1 MKLAAEKTR
10 NLICLIVCL
19 CGIQTMAFSKTVT
32 LGSEVDRLIL
42 DKGLEYFVDHD
53 DKLSLDQ
60 VSQATQWNTWDQGSV
75 NLGFSN
81 SVYWLRFQLV
91 NGANKDL
98 SVILE
103 VSFPFLQ
110 NVDVY
115 VRDASGLQRHLR
127 SGSLFPLQHRPM
139 AHSLLLFPF
148 ELPADSNSQI
158 FLRVRSDSLLQIPLA
173 VSGEQAFIDY
183 DHKRSLFF
191 GAIYSLLAVIGIYH
205 CLIYFSVR
213 DKAYLF
219 YGLFSFSLSFGFFL
233 LNGSA
238 GSYIWSWNP
247 NLSLRGYLVSIQV
260 SIFFAMLFIRS
271 ILNLETALPRWN
283 KLVEYVAKGALVLL
297 IASLFISIQ
306 AASLVGLLLANITV
320 LISTAV
326 IFLRTRDGY
335 PPARYLLSAVVF
347 TAVGIVVTISSS
359 LTLIPSNFFTM
370 HAVYVGLSVGTLL
383 YAFALAYRINLER
396 QEREQA
402 QAELIEMQRSTNEDL
417 DRLVKERTEELE
429 VSNRRLREI
438 SERDGLTQLFNRGH
452 FDTVFEKEIR
462 RARRA
467 QRAISV
473 LLLDLDYFKKIND
486 HYGHQFG
493 DECLRTVA
501 QIMQSSVR
509 RPPDVAARYG
519 GEEFVILLPETD
531 LDGAAH
537 VAEMIRQK
545 VAEYTFSLNQ
555 QEIKIS
561 LSIGVNSAIP
571 NAETTSEML
580 LKTADQ
586 CLYRAK
592 QNGRNRVEIATD

>member
-1 MKLAAEKTR
+1 
-10 NLICLIVCL
+10 
-19 CGIQTMAFSKTVT
+19 MAFCKTVT
-32 LGSEVDRLIL
+32 LGSQVDRQIL
-42 DKGLEYFVDHD
+42 GKGLEYFVDHD

-60 VSQATQWNTWDQGSV
+60 VSQASQWKTWDRGSV
-75 NLGFSN
+75 NFGFSN
-81 SVYWLRFQLV
+81 SVYWLRFTLV
-91 NGANKDL
+91 NGTNQDL
-98 SVILE
+98 PVILE

-115 VRDASGLQRHLR
+115 VRDKSSIQRHLR
-127 SGSLFPLQHRPM
+127 SGSLLPLKQRPM
-139 AHSLLLFPF
+139 VHSMLLFPL
-148 ELPADSNSQI
+148 ELSAN
-158 FLRVRSDSLLQIPLA
+158 SDSEIYLRAHSDGLLQIPLA
-173 VSGEQAFIDY
+173 VSGERAFIDY

-191 GAIYSLLAVIGIYH
+191 GALYSLLAVIGIYH

-213 DKAYLF
+213 DSAYLY
-219 YGLFSFSLSFGFFL
+219 YGMFSLSLSFGFFL

-238 GSYIWSWNP
+238 GSYMWPWNP
-247 NLSLRGYLVSIQV
+247 NLSLRGYLVSMQI
-260 SIFFAMLFIRS
+260 SIIFGMLFIRS

-283 KLVEYVAKGALVLL
+283 RVVQYVAKIAFVLL
-297 IASLFISIQ
+297 VCSLLISIQ
-306 AASLVGLLLANITV
+306 AASLLGLLLANVTV
-320 LISTAV
+320 VISTLV
-326 IFLRTRDGY
+326 ILMRARDGY
-335 PPARYLLSAVVF
+335 PPARYLLSAVIF

-402 QAELIEMQRSTNEDL
+402 QAELIEVQRSTNENL

-438 SERDGLTQLFNRGH
+438 SERDGLTQLTNRGH

-467 QRAISV
+467 QNALSV
-473 LLLDLDYFKKIND
+473 LLLDLDHFKQIND
-486 HYGHQFG
+486 HHGHQFG
-493 DECLRTVA
+493 DECLKTVA

-545 VAEYTFSLNQ
+545 VADYEFNLNQ

-561 LSIGVNSAIP
+561 LSIGVNSSIP
-571 NAETTSEML
+571 DAETTSEML

-592 QNGRNRVEIATD
+592 QNGRNRVEIPTD